1 MSKLQLKIK
10 DTNNSYVTLNNIKNL
25 RFTLHNYKEEIKEI
39 SSFGWK
45 KALNYSGNRYIIV
58 KINGILDCM
67 LADKLLHDY
76 AMLSSINDYEM
87 NCSASEKINL
97 RCSIELYERYY
108 DSNTFD
114 SFTVIL
120 TSIGA
125 VDILH

>member
-10 DTNNSYVTLNNIKNL
+10 DTNNHYVTLRNIKNL
-25 RFTLHNYKEEIKEI
+25 RFTLHNYKEEIEEV

-45 KALNYSGNRYIIV
+45 RALNYSGNRYILV

-67 LADKLLHDY
+67 LADKLL
-76 AMLSSINDYEM
+76 NDYEM
-87 NCSASEKINL
+87 NCNASEKINL

-108 DSNTFD
+108 DSSTFD

-120 TSIGA
+120 TSVGA
-125 VDILH
+125 VNILH